1 MVLNISVIS
10 WGVVMIYQS
19 VRNIRLSGRALLR
32 GAALVS
38 ISLASIVGIQSNSQ
52 WSSSPQAIASETY
65 PGCDVPDRDWQSGD
79 FEFTVLPGGIH
90 ENTSAR
96 AVTFSPSETYLAS
109 GHTDGR
115 IYLWSLNTLSAER
128 IVRRDNSG
136 NLQYDSASAYYRR
149 FNRTPNIRALA
160 FSQDE
165 KFLVSGHSDGVIS
178 LWDISGGTLE
188 LLERYSEHTQE
199 RSSELAVSGMGLTF
213 SRDGLLVTGS
223 DDKFIRV
230 WTIEDNRMM
239 LVREIRTAQV
249 IRGIDIS
256 PDGKY
261 IATAGLERIVEIWEL
276 ETGRLVRTLGPY
288 LKPINAVAFHPCID
302 NTVAFSP
309 DSTFNP
315 EEEILLESTNTV
327 GLWNF
332 DGRRLASFE
341 GHQKDIETLS
351 FSPSVRVL
359 ITGSM
364 DQTVK
369 IWNTESAQEISRT
382 QLSSNRGVIASSFG
396 SSGRRIALGLQEAG
410 IQVAGL
416 N

>member
-1 MVLNISVIS
+1 
-10 WGVVMIYQS
+10 MIYQR
-19 VRNIRLSGRALLR
+19 VRNHFPSRRFFLR
-32 GAALVS
+32 STAFVS
-38 ISLASIVGIQSNSQ
+38 ISLASIVGIQSITQ
-52 WSSSPQAIASETY
+52 WSESPQAIASETY

-90 ENTSAR
+90 ENTSAK

-115 IYLWSLNTLSAER
+115 IYLWGLNTLNSGR
-128 IVRRDNSG
+128 IVREDNSS
-136 NLQYDSASAYYRR
+136 NLQYDSASPYYRR
-149 FNRTPNIRALA
+149 FDRTPNIRALA

-165 KFLVSGHSDGVIS
+165 HFLVSGHSDGIIS
-178 LWDISGGTLE
+178 FWNISGGTLE
-188 LLERYSEHTQE
+188 LLDRYSEHTQE
-199 RSSELAVSGMGLTF
+199 RNSELAVSGMDLTF

-230 WTIEDNRMM
+230 WTIEDDRMM

-256 PDGKY
+256 PDGKH
-261 IATAGLERIVEIWEL
+261 IASAGLERIIEIWEL

-288 LKPINAVAFHPCID
+288 LKPINSVAFHPCID
-302 NTVAFSP
+302 NTIAFSP
-309 DSTFNP
+309 DSTSNP
-315 EEEILLESTNTV
+315 EEEILLETTNTV

-332 DGRRLASFE
+332 DGRQLASFE

-351 FSPSVRVL
+351 FSPSGRVL

-369 IWNTESAQEISRT
+369 IWDTESVQEISQT

-396 SSGRRIALGLQEAG
+396 SSGRRIVVGLQEAG